1 MEEEKKELEEEKVEE
16 VKEEAEAKEEA
27 KEEKAEEAKEKQEES
42 KAKDFFDTKDETAD
56 FDAKDIEENKVMAI
70 LAYIGILVL
79 IPLLAAKESKFARY
93 HTNQG
98 FTLFLF
104 GFCSCV
110 VLEILGIIPVVGI
123 VFTIL
128 GSLVGLCFFILMI
141 LGIVNAAQGF
151 AKELPFI
158 GKYRFLKDDAK
169 EEKEEKKDEE

>member
-16 VKEEAEAKEEA
+16 VKEEAEAKEE
-27 KEEKAEEAKEKQEES
+27 EKAEEAKEEK
-42 KAKDFFDTKDETAD
+42 KAKDFLDTKDETAD

>member
-16 VKEEAEAKEEA
+16 VKEEAEAKEEE
-27 KEEKAEEAKEKQEES
+27 KEEKAEEKQEEK
-42 KAKDFFDTKDETAD
+42 KAKDFLDTKDETAD
-56 FDAKDIEENKVMAI
+56 FDKKDIEDNKVMAV

-104 GFCSCV
+104 GFCTCV

-141 LGIVNAAQGF
+141 LGIVNAAQGV

>member
-1 MEEEKKELEEEKVEE
+1 MEEEKKEYEVETQEET
-16 VKEEAEAKEEA
+16 
-27 KEEKAEEAKEKQEES
+27 QEES
-42 KAKDFFDTKDETAD
+42 KEDKKEKNEDSWFENFMNTEDYTDKM
-56 FDAKDIEENKVMAI
+56 DAKDIEENKVMGV